1 MATKYRVIQVKGMK
15 PESFIVVG
23 IDFSEHTIKSAS
35 PAMPEDELREH
46 LRQAGATPGEITT
59 WIEQGRAYPG

>member
-1 MATKYRVIQVKGMK
+1 MATKYRVIQVKGAK

-23 IDFSEHTIKSAS
+23 IDFDEHRIKSAS
-35 PAMPEDELREH
+35 PAMPEEELREH
-46 LRQAGATPGEITT
+46 LRQAGATPTEING

>member
-1 MATKYRVIQVKGMK
+1 MATKYRVIKVKGAQ

-23 IDFSEHTIKSAS
+23 IDFDDHTIKSTS
-35 PAMPEDELREH
+35 PSMSEAELREH
-46 LRQAGATPGEITT
+46 LRQAGATVEEVAT